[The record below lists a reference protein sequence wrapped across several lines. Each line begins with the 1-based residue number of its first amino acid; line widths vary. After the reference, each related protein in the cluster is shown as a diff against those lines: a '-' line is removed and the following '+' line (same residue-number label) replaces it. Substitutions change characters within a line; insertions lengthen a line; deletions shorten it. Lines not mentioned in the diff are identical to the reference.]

1 MPVVSGFIVPKMF
14 PVNPY
19 ISLQEYWR
27 YTNNFV
33 FPVLLENNAIRAGL
47 PEELGREKLPQLMEL
62 HFGSMNKGLEEL
74 GGVQEAQ
81 ALFRDFQRR
90 LYTLSYSDV
99 SSKVKM
105 YNIPYEDHYGR
116 MAAEDL
122 T

>member
-1 MPVVSGFIVPKMF
+1 MNEKEIKDILELFERHGWSPR
-14 PVNPY
+14 
-19 ISLQEYWR
+19 LCD
-27 YTNNFV
+27 T
-33 FPVLLENNAIRAGL
+33 PVLLENNAIRAGL

-74 GGVQEAQ
+74 GGVQGAQ
-81 ALFRDFQRR
+81 TLFKDFQRR